1 MTALNWQKSSYSQHG
16 ANCVNVAISTG
27 RTHQIHLRESDTP
40 EAIVTTTPAH
50 LDFLLRRI
58 KSGALDRP

>member
-1 MTALNWQKSSYSQHG
+1 MSPLHWQKSSFSG
-16 ANCVNVAISTG
+16 TGSNCVNVAISTG

-40 EAIVTTTPAH
+40 DAIVTTTPAH
-50 LDFLLRRI
+50 LNALLRRI